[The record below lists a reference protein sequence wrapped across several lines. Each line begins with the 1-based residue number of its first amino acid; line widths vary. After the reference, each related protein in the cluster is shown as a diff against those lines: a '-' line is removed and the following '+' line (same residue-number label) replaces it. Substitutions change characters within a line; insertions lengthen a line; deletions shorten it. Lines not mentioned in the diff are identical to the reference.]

1 MRASSDTIAQLAAA
15 MAKAQSELV
24 NPAKSLTAVI
34 ERANGGGTQSYKYAP
49 LSSGLDIVRKSLG
62 KYELALIQTTHVD
75 RERSLVL
82 LTTTIAHGSGEWI
95 SGLWPVC
102 TMGDLAHPKL
112 MGAALTY
119 ARRYCLFTMVGL
131 AGEDDLDAPDLLPA
145 KPLNAGAN
153 GADSGT
159 IIRADR
165 EAPPQ
170 GASCASS
177 SDRGPDN
184 DAASSAEIESPRRRR
199 RAARKAPPSP
209 SSFAFSEDPSGDLVH
224 ITDADTLFRWAL
236 ETLPARNKLDEEQRA
251 ALDAAFLARADAIGA
266 DPEVLTPFAFNRSPL
281 PLDDQPSLPS
291 S

>member
-24 NPAKSLTAVI
+24 NPVKSLTAVI
-34 ERANGGGTQSYKYAP
+34 ERAKGGGAQSYKYAP

-82 LTTTIAHGSGEWI
+82 LTTTIAHGSGV

-102 TMGDLAHPKL
+102 TMADLAHPKL

-145 KPLNAGAN
+145 KPLDAVAN
-153 GADSGT
+153 GPDSGT
-159 IIRADR
+159 IIHADR
-165 EAPPQ
+165 GAPPQ

-177 SDRGPDN
+177 SDRGADN
-184 DAASSAEIESPRRRR
+184 DAASSDESPRRRR

-209 SSFAFSEDPSGDLVH
+209 SSFALSENPSGDLAH

-236 ETLPARNKLDEEQRA
+236 ETLPARIKLNEEQRA

-266 DPEVLTPFAFNRSPL
+266 DPELLTPFAFRKSPL
-281 PLDDQPSLPS
+281 PLDDQPSIPS